1 LSKPA
6 PARFSGAVVVR
17 DACAK
22 EKTQGKRIGKRHLRS
37 GGNAGATVNL
47 QRIGAIACHGPLA
60 REGL

>member
-1 LSKPA
+1 LSKPT
-6 PARFSGAVVVR
+6 PARFSGAAVVR
-17 DACAK
+17 DDCAK
-22 EKTQGKRIGKRHLRS
+22 EKTQGKRNGKRHPRF